1 MREIGSPSPAAI
13 AIASGLEGA
22 RGTRADWRGRAGS
35 GTEAWVPVPDG
46 RETRPASAHSIGRP
60 ALSSRVPRTRQTSFS
75 CVSPPAL
82 PASSCVRRMHV
93 RLLFPSHTFHAPRTG
108 GGGNKAICDVRM
120 GGRRP
125 LFGTGSGSWMET
137 NRRSGRRLLPSA
149 AAIVTCSL
157 ALAASRSAPGHGLD
171 QDIPHPILPDSSPC
185 PGPCPD
191 VRTDRRVP
199 CAKAALARTPRHRL

>member
-1 MREIGSPSPAAI
+1 M
-13 AIASGLEGA
+13 
-22 RGTRADWRGRAGS
+22 
-35 GTEAWVPVPDG
+35 PVPDG

-82 PASSCVRRMHV
+82 PVSVCFRRMHV

-125 LFGTGSGSWMET
+125 LLGPGGGGLDGDESTIGAEITAICSSHRNLQPVPLAPRTGSVKVRPRARS
-137 NRRSGRRLLPSA
+137 RSGHPTSHPPRQLSMPRTMPRRTHRPPCSLREGCAGPHTPASPLAPSA
-149 AAIVTCSL
+149 
-157 ALAASRSAPGHGLD
+157 
-171 QDIPHPILPDSSPC
+171 C
-185 PGPCPD
+185 PFELE
-191 VRTDRRVP
+191 RTRMAV
-199 CAKAALARTPRHRL
+199 